1 MKNLLTTLIWLAVM
15 TVWLVGCVNKVYDRT
30 TITIDPNGVMHFEQV
45 HGGITGIATDTEFE
59 SFVVVSG
66 SRTVKVVKAK
76 ENQDSIKAIVPA
88 VGVVETK

>member
-1 MKNLLTTLIWLAVM
+1 MKNILIAALLLMVS
-15 TVWLVGCVNKVYDRT
+15 GCVNKVYDRT